1 MQLCKALDILFAGNV
16 LSVTSLNFTVD
27 NVYVAKAMLNSR
39 EIDLRGSPF
48 VDHTGQDCTLPPP
61 SSPLKMTALILPFR
75 AVSRRKPHVLADWHS
90 IWLIVCVLVTSTVVL
105 NV

>member
-1 MQLCKALDILFAGNV
+1 MRVWLQVCKAVDILFAGNV

-48 VDHTGQDCTLPPP
+48 VDHTGQDCTLPL
-61 SSPLKMTALILPFR
+61 PLPHERLQLWSFPLELSAGGNLTFWLTGTPFG
-75 AVSRRKPHVLADWHS
+75 S
-90 IWLIVCVLVTSTVVL
+90 
-105 NV
+105 